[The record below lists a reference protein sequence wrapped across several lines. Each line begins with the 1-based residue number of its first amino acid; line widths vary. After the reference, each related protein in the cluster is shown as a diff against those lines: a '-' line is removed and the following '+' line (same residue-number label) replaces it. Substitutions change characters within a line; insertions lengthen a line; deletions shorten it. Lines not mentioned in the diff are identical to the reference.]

1 MITRLNIEI
10 VCEWTKTDATERWK
24 KLDWIIEIEYQVIQI
39 LFTLHIHNKWR
50 DKKKRNKNKWVNG
63 CVRVNNLRRHDFSFQ
78 IKIKKIK
85 LLSGWTIERKSILT
99 IIPVCLT
106 HGNKFDLW
114 FDKQDLKCLTFFN
127 VQEDSPKKGGEKNYS
142 ETICNEFK
150 DRTLSQWNEMKP
162 NLELK

>member
-1 MITRLNIEI
+1 MNTKSFKYYLHRTFTISEGTKRKEI
-10 VCEWTKTDATERWK
+10 KTNESMVASELTIFEDMTF
-24 KLDWIIEIEYQVIQI
+24 
-39 LFTLHIHNKWR
+39 LFRSK
-50 DKKKRNKNKWVNG
+50 
-63 CVRVNNLRRHDFSFQ
+63 S
-78 IKIKKIK
+78 KKIK